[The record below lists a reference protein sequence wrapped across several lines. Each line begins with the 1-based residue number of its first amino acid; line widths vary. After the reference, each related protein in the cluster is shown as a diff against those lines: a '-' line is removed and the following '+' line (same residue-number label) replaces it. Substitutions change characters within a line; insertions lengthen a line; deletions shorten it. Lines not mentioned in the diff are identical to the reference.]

1 MALQP
6 IIEVDGD
13 KCVNCHQCIAVCPV
27 KYCQD
32 GSGDSVMI
40 LHETC
45 IGCGN
50 CISACTHQARR
61 RIDDWPYFA
70 ESCRKGEKI
79 VAIVAPSAAASFEGS
94 LENLNGYLKSM
105 GVSAVFDVS
114 FGAEL
119 TVTSYLDYLKKN
131 NPPLLIAQPCPAIVN
146 YIELLLPELIPYL
159 APADSPML
167 HTMKM
172 IREFYP
178 QYKNHKIAAISP
190 CLAKKREFE
199 STGIGDFNVTFSS
212 LEESIEKSGRPLSS
226 YPAVPYD
233 SPDPERAVLFSSPGG
248 LMATIEREMPEALP
262 SIRKIEGTHTIY
274 DYLKSLPLAL
284 KKNKNPLV
292 VDCLNCEKGCNGG
305 TGTNQRSTP
314 VDILESA
321 VSERAVAARKKYS
334 SGTSNQTASRRLGK
348 VTDKYWK
355 DGLYERRYKDR
366 SVASFWKIPDEK
378 ETWAIFNR
386 MLKFSEE
393 DIYNCSSCGYGSC
406 EGMAKA
412 IHNGLNKPE
421 NCHYYEVA
429 LVKKAHNR
437 LDTISSRLHSQ
448 INNCADIMKHVEQ
461 RVVQMK
467 ESTIEQGSA
476 IEESSASVEEMLA
489 SIKNIAKLVKQRQE
503 MIISLQ
509 EGTQNGATALERT
522 VSSVGKVNESVDRIL
537 EVNRTIDNVAANT
550 NLLAMNAAIE
560 AAHAGERG
568 KGFAVVAQEIRKLA
582 EETADN
588 ARIISYDLNKVAQD
602 VRDTKDL
609 SLVSHQDMNQVVS
622 RLTGVADG
630 FQELSTAMDEMSQ
643 GTDLIQEALGIML
656 HTSKHVDTIGN
667 GVAELIEKMSQAY
680 EELHSISVE
689 ARGIL

>member
-6 IIEVDGD
+6 IIEVDGE

-61 RIDDWPYFA
+61 RIDDWQQFA

-105 GVSAVFDVS
+105 GVRAVFDVS

-178 QYKNHKIAAISP
+178 RYEDHKIAAISP

-199 STGIGDFNVTFSS
+199 STGIGDYNVSFSS
-212 LEESIEKSGRPLSS
+212 LEESIGKSGRPLSS

-233 SPDPERAVLFSSPGG
+233 SPEPERAVLFSSPGG

-284 KKNKNPLV
+284 KNNKNPLV

-305 TGTNQRSTP
+305 TGTNHRSTP

-321 VSERAVAARKKYS
+321 VSERAAAARKKYS

-366 SVASFWKIPDEK
+366 SAYSSWKIPDEK

-429 LVKKAHNR
+429 LVKKAHSR

-509 EGTQNGATALERT
+509 EGTQNGASALERT

-560 AAHAGERG
+560 AAHAGEKG

-667 GVAELIEKMSQAY
+667 GVAELIEKMSLAY